1 MIKKILLV
9 EDDLDIQRVYSE
21 KLKIE
26 GYEVHLAIDVPHG
39 LQLVEE
45 LKPDLILLD
54 IMLPG
59 KMNGF
64 EMLQYLK
71 GDDRYKNIPIIVMTN
86 LDTEREEAL
95 KIGAID
101 YLIKADTELMVL
113 IQKIK
118 DIH

>member
-1 MIKKILLV
+1 MIKHILLI

-26 GYEVHLAIDVPHG
+26 GYEVSLAIDVPHG
-39 LQLVEE
+39 LQLVETI
-45 LKPDLILLD
+45 KPDLILLD

-71 GDDRYKNIPIIVMTN
+71 GDERYRKIPVIVMTN

-95 KIGAID
+95 KIGAVD
-101 YLIKADTELMVL
+101 YLIKAETELSVL
-113 IQKIK
+113 IEKIK
-118 DIH
+118 HIN